1 MLISS
6 FIAGNISTIT
16 FVQDTMEE
24 MIMGYFKHA
33 SDHGLPQQAR
43 HKTKKREKIIK
54 NTTQSPLSLWKIKN
68 IYYVFL

>member
-1 MLISS
+1 MKIHNFNFLFNYTNISTMLIPS
-6 FIAGNISTIT
+6 FIARNISTIT

-43 HKTKKREKIIK
+43 HKK
-54 NTTQSPLSLWKIKN
+54 NRARKL
-68 IYYVFL
+68 